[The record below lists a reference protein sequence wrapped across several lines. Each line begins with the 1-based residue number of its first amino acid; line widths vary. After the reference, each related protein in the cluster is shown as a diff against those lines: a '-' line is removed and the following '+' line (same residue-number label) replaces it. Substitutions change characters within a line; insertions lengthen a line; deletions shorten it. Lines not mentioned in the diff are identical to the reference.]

1 MHSLP
6 LLRSLTK
13 EASWCVYPAAWR
25 QRHVLPSALSGTTGR
40 LPHPRQPRLAVLR
53 NLARIVVG
61 YNDHLREESYNHYIF
76 GTGWNGVCARKRFAF
91 PQFGGSVWESNS
103 NPTFLT
109 LGGS

>member
-13 EASWCVYPAAWR
+13 EASRCVYPAAWR
-25 QRHVLPSALSGTTGR
+25 LRHVLPSALSGTTGR

-61 YNDHLREESYNHYIF
+61 YNDHLREESYNHYILAPV
-76 GTGWNGVCARKRFAF
+76 GMAFA
-91 PQFGGSVWESNS
+91 PGNDLLSRSLAEACGSRTQT
-103 NPTFLT
+103 PHF
-109 LGGS
+109 

>member
-1 MHSLP
+1 M
-6 LLRSLTK
+6 
-13 EASWCVYPAAWR
+13 
-25 QRHVLPSALSGTTGR
+25 
-40 LPHPRQPRLAVLR
+40 
-53 NLARIVVG
+53 VG

-91 PQFGGSVWESNS
+91 TQFGGSVWESNS

>member
-1 MHSLP
+1 MRIP
-6 LLRSLTK
+6 
-13 EASWCVYPAAWR
+13 
-25 QRHVLPSALSGTTGR
+25 GR
-40 LPHPRQPRLAVLR
+40 LETATRLAECLEWNNRSVAAPKQPRLAVLR

-91 PQFGGSVWESNS
+91 TQFGGSVWESNS

>member
-13 EASWCVYPAAWR
+13 EASRCVYPAAWR

-40 LPHPRQPRLAVLR
+40 LPHPRQPRLAVLK

-61 YNDHLREESYNHYIF
+61 YNDHLREESYNHYILAM
-76 GTGWNGVCARKRFAF
+76 NLPAQA
-91 PQFGGSVWESNS
+91 N
-103 NPTFLT
+103 L
-109 LGGS
+109 